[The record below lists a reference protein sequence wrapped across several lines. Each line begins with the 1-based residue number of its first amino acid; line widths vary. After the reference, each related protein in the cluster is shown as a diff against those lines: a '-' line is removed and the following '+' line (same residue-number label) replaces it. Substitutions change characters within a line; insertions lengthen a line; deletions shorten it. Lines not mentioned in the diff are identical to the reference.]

1 MEHYWISQHFFYC
14 TLQGDAFPLELDND
28 VNDLKYYGVCD
39 GAEILMNEVDVQARQ
54 RESQRLMEEQER
66 KIVEQEHEVTA
77 MQELQ
82 RKNKS

>member
-1 MEHYWISQHFFYC
+1 M
-14 TLQGDAFPLELDND
+14 QGDAFPLELDND

-66 KIVEQEHEVTA
+66 KIAEQEHEVTA